1 MKKSKILIWSILII
15 SLACKTSPKLK
26 NTGSAYRHPS
36 DDSTLY
42 QTKAPFIMP
51 YNRILDPVG
60 QSIQFGDGALENHSL
75 DAVKLPDDKTL
86 VVEDRFG
93 IAFFDI
99 DSKKQKGKYLY
110 VREMANYDNL
120 VSASNKNWK
129 SDISEMRFDC
139 ANTSTLLMATKL
151 YAEKNGKGELVGNY
165 KGGNVDDIKIV
176 ASDTVA
182 AKIFDYVCH
191 TKVY

>member
-1 MKKSKILIWSILII
+1 MIRLLIMTCILI
-15 SLACKTSPKLK
+15 TS
-26 NTGSAYRHPS
+26 TQAY
-36 DDSTLY
+36 
-42 QTKAPFIMP
+42 
-51 YNRILDPVG
+51 
-60 QSIQFGDGALENHSL
+60 
-75 DAVKLPDDKTL
+75 AVNWIEVAANEKVTARYY
-86 VVEDRFG
+86 V
-93 IAFFDI
+93 DI

-165 KGGNVDDIKIV
+165 KGGNEDDTKIV
-176 ASDTVA
+176 ASDTIA